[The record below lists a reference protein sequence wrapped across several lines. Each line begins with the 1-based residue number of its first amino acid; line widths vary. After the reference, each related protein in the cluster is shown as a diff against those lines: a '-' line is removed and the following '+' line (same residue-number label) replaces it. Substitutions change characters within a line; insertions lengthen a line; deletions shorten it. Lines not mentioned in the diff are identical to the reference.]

1 MEDIEKWRKAGK
13 ITAEALA
20 YGKSLIVKG
29 ASMRDVCD
37 KVDAKIIALG
47 AKPAFPA
54 QISLDHVAAHY
65 CVDDEEIIF
74 DSQVAKLDVGA
85 HIDGCI
91 GDTACTVD
99 LSGKNAELVKAS
111 EEALAAAIRTVKAGV
126 TLGEIGKAIH
136 AAISARGFAPI
147 RNLSGHG
154 LTPFDVHASPT
165 VPNFDNGDNAQ
176 LKEGQ
181 IIAIE
186 PFATNGAGVIQ
197 EAGGSG
203 VFMLVQKRP
212 VRDMFTREILKQIES
227 YKGLP
232 FATRWLTAK
241 FQRLKVILALK
252 QMIQLGMI
260 HEFAP
265 LADIQKGLV
274 SQAEH
279 TLLVT
284 KDGCEVLTKI
294 A

>member
-29 ASMRDVCD
+29 ASMKDVCE

-54 QISLDHVAAHY
+54 QISLDHIAAHF
-65 CVDDEEIIF
+65 CVDDENIIF
-74 DSQVAKLDVGA
+74 DNQVAKLDVGA

-111 EEALAAAIRTVKAGV
+111 EEALAAAIKTVKAGV
-126 TLGEIGKAIH
+126 PLNQIGRAIH
-136 AAISARGFAPI
+136 AAISARGFSPI

-154 LTPFDVHASPT
+154 LEPFDVHAAPT
-165 VPNFDNGDNAQ
+165 VPNFDDGDTTP
-176 LKEGQ
+176 LREGQ

-186 PFATNGAGVIQ
+186 PFATTGAGVIQ
-197 EAGGSG
+197 EAGNAG
-203 VFMLVQKRP
+203 VFMLVQKKP
-212 VRDMFTREILKQIES
+212 VRDMYTRQVLKQIED
-227 YKGLP
+227 YDGMP
-232 FATRWLTAK
+232 FAARWLNAK
-241 FQRLKVILALK
+241 FPKIKVNFAMN

-260 HEFAP
+260 HLFAP
-265 LADIQKGLV
+265 LADVKKGIV

-284 KDGCEVLTKI
+284 KDGCEVLTKS

>member
-1 MEDIEKWRKAGK
+1 MDDIEKWRKAGR
-13 ITAEALA
+13 ITAQALE

-29 ASMRDVCD
+29 ASMKDVCE
-37 KVDAKIIALG
+37 KVDAKIIELG

-65 CVDDEEIIF
+65 CVDDETIIL
-74 DSQVAKLDVGA
+74 DNHVAKLDVGA

-111 EEALAAAIRTVKAGV
+111 EEALAAAIKTVKAGIPLSDV
-126 TLGEIGKAIH
+126 GKAIH

-154 LTPFDVHASPT
+154 LEPFDVHAAPT
-165 VPNFDNGDNAQ
+165 VPNFDDGDNTP

-186 PFATNGAGVIQ
+186 PFATTGAGVIQ
-197 EAGGSG
+197 EAGSAG
-203 VFMLVQKRP
+203 VFILVQKRP
-212 VRDMFTREILKQIES
+212 VRDMFTRQILKQIEE
-227 YKGLP
+227 YEGMP
-232 FATRWLTAK
+232 FASRWLAAK
-241 FQRLKVILALK
+241 FPRIKVEFALN
-252 QMIQLGMI
+252 QMIQLGI
-260 HEFAP
+260 VHPFAP
-265 LADIQKGLV
+265 LADIKKGLV

-279 TLLVT
+279 TILVT
-284 KDGCEVLTKI
+284 KDGCEVLTKTV
-294 A
+294 

>member
-13 ITAEALA
+13 ITAEVLA
-20 YGKSLIVKG
+20 YGKALIVKG
-29 ASMRDVCD
+29 ASMKDVCD
-37 KVDAKIIALG
+37 KVDAKIVELG

-65 CVDDEEIIF
+65 CVDDENIIF
-74 DSQVAKLDVGA
+74 DSQLAKLDVGA

-99 LSGKNAELVKAS
+99 LSGKNEELVKAS
-111 EEALAAAIRTVKAGV
+111 EEALEAAIKTIKAGV
-126 TLGEIGKAIH
+126 TLAEVGKAIH
-136 AAISARGFAPI
+136 AAISAHGFAPI

-154 LTPFDVHASPT
+154 LEPYDVHAAPT
-165 VPNFDNGDNAQ
+165 VPNFDDGDTAQ

-212 VRDMFTREILKQIES
+212 VRDMFTREILKHIEN
-227 YKGLP
+227 YDGLP
-232 FATRWLTAK
+232 FAARWLTAK
-241 FQRLKVILALK
+241 FSRLKVTLALK
-252 QMIQLGMI
+252 QMIQLGI
-260 HEFAP
+260 IREFAP
-265 LADIQKGLV
+265 LADRQKGLV

-279 TLLVT
+279 TVLVT
-284 KDGCEVLTKI
+284 KDGCEVLTKTV
-294 A
+294 

>member
-20 YGKSLIVKG
+20 YGKALIVKG
-29 ASMRDVCD
+29 ASMREVCD
-37 KVDAKIIALG
+37 KIDAKIVELG

-54 QISLDHVAAHY
+54 QISMDHIAAHY
-65 CVDDEEIIF
+65 CVDDEDIIF
-74 DSQVAKLDVGA
+74 DSQLAKLDIGA

-91 GDTACTVD
+91 GDAACTVD

-111 EEALAAAIRTVKAGV
+111 EEALEAAIKTVKAGV
-126 TLGEIGKAIH
+126 TLAEIGKAIH
-136 AAISARGFAPI
+136 AAISAHGFAPI

-154 LTPFDVHASPT
+154 LEKFDVHAAPT
-165 VPNFDNGDNAQ
+165 VPNFDDGDNAQ
-176 LKEGQ
+176 LEEGQ

-186 PFATNGAGVIQ
+186 PFATTGAGVIQ
-197 EAGGSG
+197 EAGSAG
-203 VFMLVQKRP
+203 VFAFVQKRP
-212 VRDMFTREILKQIES
+212 VRDTFTREILKQIET
-227 YKGLP
+227 YERLP

-241 FQRLKVILALK
+241 FPRMKVTLALK
-252 QMIQLGMI
+252 QMLQLGII

-279 TLLVT
+279 TVLVT
-284 KDGCEVLTKI
+284 NEGCEVLTKS